1 MYANTFKCGA
11 KNAHARRICC
21 FVFFAVVCH
30 LSFYFVCFGA
40 VACRNG
46 KRNERKYKSKH
57 NFCVSDTHKLKAH
70 AHAQAQRNPPHQPTQ
85 HSVQKYKVELSTRKR
100 IGNVQRFVSVTQN
113 MCDVLNCWLAPVSL
127 TKHSTSSSTSPSKW
141 KSESIFRQFC
151 HKIGKT
157 LTRRTNTRKSHE
169 KATVTFR

>member
-1 MYANTFKCGA
+1 MWSKKCTRTE
-11 KNAHARRICC
+11 NLLFRFFCC
-21 FVFFAVVCH
+21 CLPFVVLFCLFWCCC
-30 LSFYFVCFGA
+30 LS
-40 VACRNG
+40 
-46 KRNERKYKSKH
+46 KREKNERKYKSKH

-70 AHAQAQRNPPHQPTQ
+70 AHAQAQRNPPHQPTR